1 MDPSL
6 ERPSGGRPRLQAR
19 SCPRLASTCNPP
31 PSSAERPTTS
41 RAYTATLCFIFF
53 HLLIVTLLCHCH
65 CQFFSTRPP
74 QRNALVPLSA
84 RLTLD
89 RLPLIK
95 PVQAT
100 CGV

>member
-1 MDPSL
+1 MPATRLNLQPPPLPSL
-6 ERPSGGRPRLQAR
+6 FRRTSNIS
-19 SCPRLASTCNPP
+19 SCLHCNIV
-31 PSSAERPTTS
+31 S
-41 RAYTATLCFIFF
+41 RLCFIFF
-53 HLLIVTLLCHCH
+53 RLLTFTLTCYCP
-65 CQFFSTRPP
+65 FFSTRPP
-74 QRNALVPLSA
+74 QRNVLVPLSV